1 MSQIRL
7 KIDTTFLE
15 NKGAGIAV
23 KYLNQEEIPLRD
35 ALGLALSCLFSPIG
49 AAETGASQSEVES
62 RSELPN
68 HYLSDKE
75 LKAFYLGL
83 ETGEFLL

>member
-1 MSQIRL
+1 MKSELSR
-7 KIDTTFLE
+7 LE
-15 NKGAGIAV
+15 NWNK
-23 KYLNQEEIPLRD
+23 L
-35 ALGLALSCLFSPIG
+35 LA
-49 AAETGASQSEVES
+49 SEVINYWLNES